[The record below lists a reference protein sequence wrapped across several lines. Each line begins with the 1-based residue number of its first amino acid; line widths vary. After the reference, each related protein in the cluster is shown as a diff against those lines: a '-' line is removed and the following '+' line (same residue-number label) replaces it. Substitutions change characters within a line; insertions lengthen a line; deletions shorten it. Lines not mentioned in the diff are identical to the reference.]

1 VRIWID
7 AQLSPS
13 LAAWIESELGHEAR
27 SLSALGMQQASD
39 REVFLAARAE
49 CAVVM
54 SKDSDFV
61 RLLDEL
67 GPPPALIWI
76 TCGNTSN
83 RVMRRVLAEQLPRA
97 VQLLEDGQRLVE
109 IRG

>member
-1 VRIWID
+1 
-7 AQLSPS
+7 
-13 LAAWIESELGHEAR
+13 
-27 SLSALGMQQASD
+27 
-39 REVFLAARAE
+39 
-49 CAVVM
+49 M